1 MRYSTRYPKHLL
13 ARSPHEPGSVLG
25 QLLLIAVTVL
35 IGGLLAVI
43 VTRHGTPTASETPLA
58 PEATAQPT
66 SSPPTAGTPA
76 TAPAAGAPP
85 SGASDPSGTPAVGGG
100 NLLANPGFEDGLD
113 GWSAIGGAKLDLANG
128 SREGSLALILVA
140 GSGRSPGVS
149 ARHVTRAEARRS
161 YTATAWIRSSRAG
174 TTAELN
180 LVEYAGDRRLST
192 DTSGVVLPDT
202 DWQRLEVTHITH
214 QAGSELAVEVIV
226 PELARTATVAL
237 DSVQLRR
244 GAPTD
249 AFTPE
254 TTAH

>member
-1 MRYSTRYPKHLL
+1 MRYSNRYPRHLL
-13 ARSPHEPGSVLG
+13 ARVPREPGSVLG

-58 PEATAQPT
+58 PEATTQPT

-76 TAPAAGAPP
+76 TAPAPDAPP
-85 SGASDPSGTPAVGGG
+85 SGASGSGTPAVGGG
-100 NLLANPGFEDGLD
+100 NLLANPGFEAGLD
-113 GWSAIGGAKLDLANG
+113 GWSPIGGAKLDLAG
-128 SREGSLALILVA
+128 VSREGSLALSLAA

-149 ARHVTRAEARRS
+149 ARHATRTEARRS
-161 YTATAWIRSSRAG
+161 YTATAWIRSNRSG

-180 LVEYAGDRRLST
+180 LVEYVGDRRLST
-192 DTSGVVLPDT
+192 DTSGAVLPDT
-202 DWQRLEVTHITH
+202 NWQRLDVAHVTH
-214 QAGSELAVEVIV
+214 QAGSELAVQVV
-226 PELARTATVAL
+226 LPDLARTATVAL

-244 GAPTD
+244 GAATET
-249 AFTPE
+249 FIPE